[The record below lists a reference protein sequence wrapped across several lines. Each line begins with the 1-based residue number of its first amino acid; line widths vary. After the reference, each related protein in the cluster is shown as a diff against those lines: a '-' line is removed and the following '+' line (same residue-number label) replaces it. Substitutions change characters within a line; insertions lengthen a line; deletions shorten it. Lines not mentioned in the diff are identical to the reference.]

1 MQGGYANMR
10 ACEFCGKG
18 TISGNNVS
26 KSMNHQRR
34 VWKPNL
40 VKVKVKLDNGG
51 VKTFRLCTRCLRTSD
66 KYAFLEKKI

>member
-1 MQGGYANMR
+1 MR
-10 ACEFCGKG
+10 VCEFCGKG
-18 TISGNNVS
+18 TVSGNNVS

-40 VKVKVKLDNGG
+40 VKMKVQLDNGE
-51 VKTFRLCTRCLRTSD
+51 VRTFRLCTRCIRTND